1 MERKNNEERLP
12 FRKLLKEMS
21 TQSRSMRSRLMMY
34 IYVFSGIGRKR
45 CTSFDAYSNRSLFS
59 RRYRHRAEPESSA
72 SKPEKRYEGK
82 T

>member
-34 IYVFSGIGRKR
+34 MCSLVLAGSGVLLLMLIATGVFSAGGIGI
-45 CTSFDAYSNRSLFS
+45 
-59 RRYRHRAEPESSA
+59 EPESSA

>member
-34 IYVFSGIGRKR
+34 MCSLVLAGSG
-45 CTSFDAYSNRSLFS
+45 SLFS